1 MGFFYV
7 MYCWTLLLWPDGCRD
22 GSFGPSLG
30 CLTFVIRTR
39 GMSYSKMFILFFP
52 VTCSDVNGPGPDPSP
67 TPLAVWPLLPDS
79 VYGLLARTLYLPVIH
94 VQLFIAF
101 ISIVVQYFETKNHR
115 LPIPPLDATACASSR
130 LLLKP
135 LALALFVV
143 LLVLDFFTR

>member
-1 MGFFYV
+1 
-7 MYCWTLLLWPDGCRD
+7 MYCWTLLLWPDGWRD

-30 CLTFVIRTR
+30 CLTLVIRTR

-52 VTCSDVNGPGPDPSP
+52 VWCSDVNGPGPDPSP

-101 ISIVVQYFETKNHR
+101 ISIVVQYFETKIIAFPYR
-115 LPIPPLDATACASSR
+115 RRTPCASSR